1 MFLMSSGKY
10 KWAND
15 YGELSNSQKQA
26 IITLIEKKD
35 KREIANWRPV
45 PLINMDAKILPGQF
59 D

>member
-1 MFLMSSGKY
+1 MSSGKY